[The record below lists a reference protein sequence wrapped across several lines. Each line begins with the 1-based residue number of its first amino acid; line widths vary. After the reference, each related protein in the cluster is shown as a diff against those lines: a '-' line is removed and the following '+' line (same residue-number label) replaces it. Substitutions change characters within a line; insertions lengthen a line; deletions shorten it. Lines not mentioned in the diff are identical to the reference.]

1 MQLSFLFN
9 GSELRKEY
17 YDTVIPAFAAQ
28 REKIVSICKKN
39 PELADVKVILLSDL
53 MEAIVCKKVATV
65 MKESVQTFNG
75 DMIRKEVSYYISKEL
90 MRRGVGHKIPLIVVE
105 SQKMTK

>member
-9 GSELRKEY
+9 GAELRKEF
-17 YDTVIPAFAAQ
+17 YDSVIPSFSAQ
-28 REKIVSICKKN
+28 REKIVSICKVT

-53 MEAIVCKKVATV
+53 MEAVVCKKVALV
-65 MKESVQTFNG
+65 MKNSVQELTP
-75 DMIRKEVSYYISKEL
+75 DMVRKEVSYYISKEL
-90 MRRGVGHKIPLIVVE
+90 MRRGVGHKIPLIVAE